1 MSVQPYDEL
10 VETLKRAAEQAR
22 IVRERAAE
30 TKNIEPITLPEVN
43 PGSTAKPVP
52 KA

>member
-1 MSVQPYDEL
+1 MPVQPHDAL

-30 TKNIEPITLPEVN
+30 AKNAEPLSLPEVI
-43 PGSTAKPVP
+43 PGSTARPVP

>member
-1 MSVQPYDEL
+1 MPVQPQDEL

-22 IVRERAAE
+22 IVREQAAAA
-30 TKNIEPITLPEVN
+30 KNTEPLSLPETT

-52 KA
+52 KG